1 MPIDKALHLAS
12 LVLSGLGVAVVVA
25 PVVCAANEAS
35 IDQGTPL
42 EEIVVTAQKREERQ
56 QDAPVPTTALGG
68 QTLIDSNQLRLQDY
82 YTSVPGLNLTNNGG
96 GQSVVAIRGLTTG
109 AGANPTV
116 GIVVDDAP
124 FGSTRSLAGSF
135 APDID
140 PGDLARVEVLRGPQ
154 GTLYGASSL
163 GGLIKFVTLE
173 PSPDALSGYAQ
184 TDMDNVSH
192 GDGVGY
198 GVRGAINV
206 PLSNTLAI
214 RVSGFERQT
223 PGYVDDSALHISGV
237 NKDHVNGGRFSALWR
252 PSQALSLKLSALFQ
266 NDGADGQSVVTLK
279 PEIGDLQQLQVLPL
293 GSYHNTLSSYTATLT
308 ANFDRVS
315 LVSIS
320 GYSVNDYHSLVDAG
334 PILAEFSA
342 EPLYG
347 VGGAESYHSARTSK
361 FTQEVRLSASLRQ
374 RLDWLIGVFY
384 THEDSPTRDV
394 YYAVNP
400 VTLSVPGLILNDPY
414 PTTYAEYA
422 AFADLTYHFTDQFDV
437 QIGGRESRNSQGY
450 SETLTGPL
458 DGILGF
464 PSPAIEP
471 PERTKDNFF
480 TYLLTP
486 RYKLSPDLMVYA
498 RLASGYRP
506 GGPNSTCI
514 LFPVPCRFAADK
526 TASYELGIK
535 GETLDRMVSFDAS
548 MYYIDW
554 NNIQLQVTS
563 PSSGTLFYTNAGRA
577 KSQGLELSVQAKP
590 LAGLTVNAW
599 AASNDA
605 TLTADFPAN
614 SAAFGVAGDRLPY
627 SSRLSGN
634 VSFEEDFPPAGRTT
648 EFVGGAISYVGS
660 RESEFTGSAQ
670 QSRPTLPAYAQSSM
684 RAGVRYDSWM
694 FNLIAN
700 NIADKRGA
708 LGLFASGPI
717 QNVVLIQP
725 RSVGLSISKTF

>member
-1 MPIDKALHLAS
+1 MSIDKSLHLAS
-12 LVLSGLGVAVVVA
+12 LVLSGLGIAVDVA

-42 EEIVVTAQKREERQ
+42 EEIVVTAQKREEGL
-56 QDAPVPTTALGG
+56 QDAAVPITAVAG

-96 GQSVVAIRGLTTG
+96 SQSVIAIRGLTTG

-163 GGLIKFVTLE
+163 GGLIKFVTVD
-173 PSPDALSGYAQ
+173 PSPDALGGHAQ
-184 TDMDNVSH
+184 ADTENVSH

-198 GVRGAINV
+198 GLRGGINA

-214 RVSGFERQT
+214 RVSGFDRQT
-223 PGYVDDSALHISGV
+223 PGYVDDSALHINGV
-237 NKDHVNGGRFSALWR
+237 NKEHVSGGRFSVLWR
-252 PSQALSLKLSALFQ
+252 PSQDLSLKLSALFQ
-266 NDGADGQSVVTLK
+266 NDGADGQSAVTLLAGL
-279 PEIGDLQQLQVLPL
+279 GDLQQVQVLPL
-293 GSYHNTLSSYTATLT
+293 GSYHNALSSYTATLT
-308 ANFDRVS
+308 ADFDGVS

-320 GYSVNDYHSLVDAG
+320 GYSVNDYHSLVDTGSFFA
-334 PILAEFSA
+334 AFSA

-347 VGGAESYHSARTSK
+347 VGGAENYHSARTSK
-361 FTQEVRLSASLRQ
+361 FTQEIRLSGSLHQ

-400 VTLSVPGLILNDPY
+400 FTLSVPGLILDDPY

-437 QIGGRESRNSQGY
+437 QIGGRESQNSQRY

-458 DGILGF
+458 DELLGF

-471 PERTKDNFF
+471 PERTKDNSF

-486 RYKLSPDLMVYA
+486 RYKFSPDLMLYA

-514 LFPVPCRFAADK
+514 LFPAPCRFAPDK
-526 TASYELGIK
+526 TVSYEVGIK
-535 GETLDRMVSFDAS
+535 GETLDRMLSFDAS

-554 NNIQLQVTS
+554 KNMQLQVTS

-590 LAGLTVNAW
+590 LAGLTVSAW

-605 TLTADFPAN
+605 TLTSDFPAN

-627 SSRLSGN
+627 SSRFSGN
-634 VSFEEDFPPAGRTT
+634 VSFEEDFPLATRATGFVAGA
-648 EFVGGAISYVGS
+648 ESYVGS

-670 QSRPTLPAYAQSSM
+670 QSRRTLPAYAQASM
-684 RAGVRYDSWM
+684 RTGVRCDSWM
-694 FNLIAN
+694 FNLFVN

-708 LGLFASGPI
+708 LALFVSGPI

-725 RSVGLSISKTF
+725 RTVGLSVSKTF